1 MDESADEPRPTGRP
15 HAVPLRHI
23 LPGLLRDP
31 ARALIDVGNR
41 TGGALVRLNLGSFR
55 PYLVTHPRHVQHVLR
70 DRAENYE
77 RAGDGLFWR
86 PVKRLFGEGILGEG
100 QIWSASRRML
110 QPMFTAKRVE
120 ALIDGMADAI
130 RDAVDELDEP
140 CRAGRP
146 VDIGAEQ
153 ARIVSRAIMRVLFAD
168 KISVPDALRVI
179 DAQDVIATAVIP
191 RIVVP
196 FAPLSLPMPGD
207 RPFRRAVRIVDD
219 VLVPIVRET
228 RAVADQGDDII
239 STLWRARTDDGRQ
252 LDERQVRNDTVAM
265 FAATTETTINVLTW
279 AWPHLE
285 QRPDVADR
293 LYAEI
298 DRVVGDEPVRR
309 EHLADLT
316 YTRMVLDEL
325 LRLYPIGWIIPRRAV
340 AADVIDGVPIEAGA
354 TMVASPLITQRMR
367 QFWDRPD
374 EFDPERFR
382 PERVRAR
389 HRYAHF
395 PFGGGPHQCLGMY
408 LFYLEAQLILA
419 TMLSRYR
426 FRLRRP
432 GVPGL
437 RLAAALRP
445 RERVELTLLAASRR
459 AEPA

>member
-1 MDESADEPRPTGRP
+1 MHSPHIGQSATRRARTIPL
-15 HAVPLRHI
+15 HQVVPS
-23 LPGLLRDP
+23 LLRDP
-31 ARALIDVGNR
+31 ARALIALGNR
-41 TGGALVRLNLGSFR
+41 TGGELVRINVGSFR

-70 DRAENYE
+70 ERADNYE

-100 QIWSASRRML
+100 QIWSASRRTL
-110 QPMFTAKRVE
+110 QPMFTAKRIE
-120 ALIDGMADAI
+120 ALVDGMAEAI
-130 RDAVDELDEP
+130 REAVDELDAP
-140 CRAGRP
+140 SRDGRM
-146 VDIGAEQ
+146 VDIGVEQ
-153 ARIVSRAIMRVLFAD
+153 SRIVCRAIMKVLFGD
-168 KISVPDALRVI
+168 KISVPDAMRVV

-207 RPFRRAVRIVDD
+207 RPFRRAKQIVDD
-219 VLVPIVRET
+219 VLLPIVRASKAT
-228 RAVADQGDDII
+228 ADEGDDVI
-239 STLWRARTDDGRQ
+239 STLWRARTEDGRQ
-252 LDERQVRNDTVAM
+252 LSEQQVRNDTVAM

-279 AWPHLE
+279 LWPHLDE
-285 QRPDVADR
+285 RPDVAER
-293 LYAEI
+293 LYEEI
-298 DRVVGDEPVRR
+298 ARVVGDGPVRR
-309 EHLADLT
+309 EHLTQLP

-340 AADVIDGVPIEAGA
+340 ADDVIDGVEVEAGA
-354 TMVASPLITQRMR
+354 TMVASPLITQRMAA
-367 QFWDRPD
+367 FWDRPD
-374 EFDPERFR
+374 EFDPDRFV

-426 FRLRRP
+426 FRLRRS

-445 RERVELTLLAASRR
+445 RTRVELTLVHTADAA
-459 AEPA
+459 

>member
-1 MDESADEPRPTGRP
+1 M
-15 HAVPLRHI
+15 VPLRRI
-23 LPGLLRDP
+23 LPGMLRDP

-41 TGGALVRLNLGSFR
+41 TGGAVVRLNLGSFR
-55 PYLVTHPRHVQHVLR
+55 PYLVTHPKHVQHVLR

-86 PVKRLFGEGILGEG
+86 PIKRLFGEGILGEG
-100 QIWSASRRML
+100 QIWSASRKML
-110 QPMFTAKRVE
+110 QPMFTAKRIE
-120 ALIDGMADAI
+120 ALIDGMAEAI
-130 RDAVDELDEP
+130 TDAVDELGEP
-140 CRAGRP
+140 SRAGRT
-146 VDIGAEQ
+146 VDIGVEQ
-153 ARIVSRAIMRVLFAD
+153 ARIVSRAIMRVLFGD
-168 KISVPDALRVI
+168 KISVPDAMRVI
-179 DAQDVIATAVIP
+179 KAQDVIARAVIP

-196 FAPLSLPMPGD
+196 FAPLSMPMPGD

-228 RAVADQGDDII
+228 RAVAEDGDDII

-279 AWPHLE
+279 LWPHLDE
-285 QRPDVADR
+285 HPDVAER

-298 DRVVGDEPVRR
+298 DRVVGGEPVRR
-309 EHLADLT
+309 EHLGQLT

-340 AADVIDGVPIEAGA
+340 AADVIDGVPVEAGA
-354 TMVASPLITQRMR
+354 TVVASPLITQRMA

-374 EFDPERFR
+374 EFDPDRFT
-382 PERVRAR
+382 PEQIRTR
-389 HRYAHF
+389 HRYAHY

-426 FRLRRP
+426 FRLRRS

-445 RERVELTLLAASRR
+445 RERVELTLLSSPSTAG
-459 AEPA
+459 

>member
-1 MDESADEPRPTGRP
+1 MDQSHPAPEPTGQLRT
-15 HAVPLRHI
+15 VPLHRI

-41 TGGALVRLNLGSFR
+41 TGGGVVRLNLGSFR

-70 DRAENYE
+70 DRADNYE

-86 PVKRLFGEGILGEG
+86 PIKRLFGEGILGEG

-120 ALIDGMADAI
+120 ALIDGMAEAI
-130 RDAVDELDEP
+130 GDAVDELGEP
-140 CRAGRP
+140 SPAGRT
-146 VDIGAEQ
+146 VDIGVEQ
-153 ARIVSRAIMRVLFAD
+153 SRIVSCAIMRVLFAD
-168 KISVPDALRVI
+168 KISVPDAMRVI

-191 RIVVP
+191 RIIVP

-219 VLVPIVRET
+219 VLLPVVR
-228 RAVADQGDDII
+228 AAKAAADDGDDII
-239 STLWRARTDDGRQ
+239 STLWRARTEDGRP

-279 AWPHLE
+279 LWPHLE
-285 QRPDVADR
+285 QHPDVADQ

-298 DRVVGDEPVRR
+298 DQVLGGGPVRR
-309 EHLADLT
+309 EHLRELT

-354 TMVASPLITQRMR
+354 TMVASPLITQRMA
-367 QFWDRPD
+367 QFWERPD

-395 PFGGGPHQCLGMY
+395 PFGGGPHQCLGMN

-419 TMLSRYR
+419 TMLSRYQ

-445 RERVELTLLAASRR
+445 RERVELTLLATRTATER
-459 AEPA
+459 A

>member
-1 MDESADEPRPTGRP
+1 M
-15 HAVPLRHI
+15 
-23 LPGLLRDP
+23 LPALVRDP
-31 ARALIDVGNR
+31 ARALIEAGNR
-41 TGGALVRLNLGSFR
+41 TGGRLARINLGSFR
-55 PYLVTHPRHVQHVLR
+55 PYLVTHPDHVQHVLR
-70 DRAENYE
+70 ERAENYE

-120 ALIDGMADAI
+120 SMIDGMAEAI
-130 RDAVDELDEP
+130 SAAVDELDSP
-140 CRAGRP
+140 SRAGRP
-146 VDIGAEQ
+146 VDIGEEQ
-153 ARIVSRAIMRVLFAD
+153 ARIVCRAIMKVLFAD
-168 KISVPDALRVI
+168 KISVPDAMRVV
-179 DAQDVIATAVIP
+179 DAQDAIASAVIP

-207 RPFRRAVRIVDD
+207 RTFRRAVRVVDE
-219 VLVPIVRET
+219 VLVPIVRES
-228 RAVADQGDDII
+228 RATAEEGDDVI

-279 AWPHLE
+279 LWPHLDE
-285 QRPDVADR
+285 HPEVADR
-293 LYAEI
+293 LYEEI
-298 DRVVGDEPVRR
+298 NRVVGDEPVRR
-309 EHLADLT
+309 EHLGELR

-325 LRLYPIGWIIPRRAV
+325 LRLYPIGWLIPRRAV
-340 AADVIDGVPIEAGA
+340 AADVIGGVEIEAGA
-354 TMVASPLITQRMR
+354 TVVASPLITQRMAA
-367 QFWDRPD
+367 FWDRPD

-382 PERVRAR
+382 PEPVRAR

-408 LFYLEAQLILA
+408 LFYLEAQLIVA

-426 FRLRRP
+426 FQLRQP

-445 RERVELTLLAASRR
+445 RRRVELTLTGAAPS
-459 AEPA
+459 AVA

>member
-1 MDESADEPRPTGRP
+1 M
-15 HAVPLRHI
+15 
-23 LPGLLRDP
+23 LPALVRDP
-31 ARALIDVGNR
+31 ARALIDAGNR
-41 TGGALVRLNLGSFR
+41 TGGNLARINLGSFR
-55 PYLVTHPRHVQHVLR
+55 PYLVTHPEHVQHVLR
-70 DRAENYE
+70 ERAENYE

-120 ALIDGMADAI
+120 SMIDGMAEAI
-130 RDAVDELDEP
+130 SDAVDELGTP
-140 CRAGRP
+140 SRVGRP

-153 ARIVSRAIMRVLFAD
+153 ARIVCRAIMKVLFAD
-168 KISVPDALRVI
+168 KISVADAMRVV
-179 DAQDVIATAVIP
+179 DAQDAIASAVIP

-207 RPFRRAVRIVDD
+207 RTFRRAVRVVDD
-219 VLVPIVRET
+219 VLVPIVRES
-228 RAVADQGDDII
+228 RATAGEGDDVI

-279 AWPHLE
+279 LWPHLDE
-285 QRPDVADR
+285 HPEVADQ
-293 LYAEI
+293 LYEEI
-298 DRVVGDEPVRR
+298 NRVVGDEPVRR
-309 EHLADLT
+309 EHLGELR

-325 LRLYPIGWIIPRRAV
+325 LRLYPIGWLIPRRAV
-340 AADVIDGVPIEAGA
+340 AADVVGGVRIEAGA
-354 TMVASPLITQRMR
+354 TVVASPLITQRMSA
-367 QFWDRPD
+367 FWDRPD

-408 LFYLEAQLILA
+408 LFYLEAQLIVA

-426 FRLRRP
+426 FRLAQP

-445 RERVELTLLAASRR
+445 RRRVELTLTGAAPS
-459 AEPA
+459 AAA

>member
-1 MDESADEPRPTGRP
+1 MDQPDRVPGSPGQLRTI
-15 HAVPLRHI
+15 PLREL
-23 LPGLLRDP
+23 LPDMLRDP
-31 ARALIDVGNR
+31 ARALVDVGNR
-41 TGGALVRLNLGSFR
+41 TGGAVVRLNLGSFR

-86 PVKRLFGEGILGEG
+86 PIKRLFGEGILGEG
-100 QIWSASRRML
+100 QIWSASRKML

-120 ALIDGMADAI
+120 ALVDGMATTI
-130 RDAVDELDEP
+130 RDAVAELDEP
-140 CRAGRP
+140 SRVGRVVDISVEQSRIVCRA
-146 VDIGAEQ
+146 V
-153 ARIVSRAIMRVLFAD
+153 MRVFFAD
-168 KISVPDALRVI
+168 KISVPDAMRVV
-179 DAQDVIATAVIP
+179 DAQDVIASAVIP

-207 RPFRRAVRIVDD
+207 RTFHRAKRVVDE
-219 VLVPIVRET
+219 VLVPVVRRT
-228 RAVADQGDDII
+228 REVAEEDDDVI
-239 STLWRARTDDGRQ
+239 STLWRARTEDGRQ

-279 AWPHLE
+279 LWPHLD

-309 EHLADLT
+309 EHLRDLT

-325 LRLYPIGWIIPRRAV
+325 LRMYPIGWIIPRRAV
-340 AADVIDGVPIEAGA
+340 AADVIDGVRIEAGA
-354 TMVASPLITQRMR
+354 TMVTSPLITQRMA
-367 QFWDRPD
+367 QFWERPD

-382 PERVRAR
+382 PERVRGR

-395 PFGGGPHQCLGMY
+395 PFGGGPHQCLGNH
-408 LFYLEAQLILA
+408 LFYLEAQLIVA

-426 FRLRRP
+426 FRLARP

-445 RERVELTLLAASRR
+445 RERVELTLSASRPL

>member
-1 MDESADEPRPTGRP
+1 VEMPHNASASSGNLSM
-15 HAVPLRHI
+15 VPLRRI
-23 LPGLLRDP
+23 LPGMLRDP

-41 TGGALVRLNLGSFR
+41 TGGAVVRLNLGSFR
-55 PYLVTHPRHVQHVLR
+55 PYLVTHPKHVQHVLR

-86 PVKRLFGEGILGEG
+86 PIKRLFGEGILGEG
-100 QIWSASRRML
+100 QIWSASRKML
-110 QPMFTAKRVE
+110 QPMFTAKRTE
-120 ALIDGMADAI
+120 ALIDGMAEAI
-130 RDAVDELDEP
+130 TDAVDELGEP
-140 CRAGRP
+140 SRAGRT
-146 VDIGAEQ
+146 VDIGVEQ
-153 ARIVSRAIMRVLFAD
+153 ARIVSRAIMRVLFGD
-168 KISVPDALRVI
+168 KISVPDAMRVI
-179 DAQDVIATAVIP
+179 KAQDVIARAVIP

-196 FAPLSLPMPGD
+196 FAPLSMPMPGD

-228 RAVADQGDDII
+228 RAVAEDGDDII

-279 AWPHLE
+279 LWPHLDE
-285 QRPDVADR
+285 HPDVAER

-298 DRVVGDEPVRR
+298 DRVVGGEPVRR
-309 EHLADLT
+309 EHLGQLT

-340 AADVIDGVPIEAGA
+340 AADVIDGVPVEAGA
-354 TMVASPLITQRMR
+354 TVVASPLITQRMA

-374 EFDPERFR
+374 EFDPDRFT
-382 PERVRAR
+382 PERIRTR
-389 HRYAHF
+389 HRYAHY

-426 FRLRRP
+426 FRLRRS

-445 RERVELTLLAASRR
+445 RERVELTLLSSPSTAG
-459 AEPA
+459 

>member
-1 MDESADEPRPTGRP
+1 MPL
-15 HAVPLRHI
+15 HQMVPS
-23 LPGLLRDP
+23 LLRDP
-31 ARALIDVGNR
+31 ARALITVGNR
-41 TGGALVRLNLGSFR
+41 TGGELIRLNLGSFR

-70 DRAENYE
+70 DRSENYE

-120 ALIDGMADAI
+120 ALVDGMAEAI
-130 RDAVDELDEP
+130 GQAVDELDEP
-140 CRAGRP
+140 SRDGRT
-146 VDIGAEQ
+146 VDIGVEQ
-153 ARIVSRAIMRVLFAD
+153 TRIVCRAIMKVLFGE
-168 KISVPDALRVI
+168 KISVPDAMRVV

-207 RPFRRAVRIVDD
+207 RPFRRAKKVVDD
-219 VLVPIVRET
+219 VLLPIVRASKEK
-228 RAVADQGDDII
+228 ADEGDDVI
-239 STLWRARTDDGRQ
+239 STLWQARTEDGRQ
-252 LDERQVRNDTVAM
+252 LSEQQVRNDTVAM

-279 AWPHLE
+279 LWPHLDD
-285 QRPDVADR
+285 RPDVAER
-293 LYAEI
+293 LYDEI
-298 DRVVGDEPVRR
+298 ARVVGDGPVER
-309 EHLADLT
+309 EHLTQLP

-340 AADVIDGVPIEAGA
+340 ADDVIDGVQVEAGA
-354 TMVASPLITQRMR
+354 TMVASPLITQRMTA
-367 QFWDRPD
+367 FWDRPD
-374 EFDPERFR
+374 EFDPDRFT
-382 PERVRAR
+382 PERIRAR

-426 FRLRRP
+426 FRLRRS

-445 RERVELTLLAASRR
+445 RRRVELTLTSTADAA
-459 AEPA
+459 

>member
-1 MDESADEPRPTGRP
+1 M
-15 HAVPLRHI
+15 
-23 LPGLLRDP
+23 LPALVRDP
-31 ARALIDVGNR
+31 ARALIDAGNR
-41 TGGALVRLNLGSFR
+41 TGGRLARINLGSFR
-55 PYLVTHPRHVQHVLR
+55 PYLVTHPEHVQYVLR
-70 DRAENYE
+70 ERSENYE

-120 ALIDGMADAI
+120 SMIDGMAEAI
-130 RDAVDELDEP
+130 SAAVDELDSP
-140 CRAGRP
+140 SRAGRP
-146 VDIGAEQ
+146 VDIGNEQ
-153 ARIVSRAIMRVLFAD
+153 ARIVCRAIMKVLFAD
-168 KISVPDALRVI
+168 KISVADAMRVV
-179 DAQDVIATAVIP
+179 DAQDAIASAVIP

-207 RPFRRAVRIVDD
+207 RTFRRAVRVVDE
-219 VLVPIVRET
+219 VLVPIVRQS
-228 RAVADQGDDII
+228 RATAEEGDDII

-252 LDERQVRNDTVAM
+252 LDEQQVRNDTVAM

-279 AWPHLE
+279 LWPHLDE
-285 QRPDVADR
+285 HPEVADR
-293 LYAEI
+293 LYEEI
-298 DRVVGDEPVRR
+298 NRVVGDEPVRR
-309 EHLADLT
+309 EHLDELR

-325 LRLYPIGWIIPRRAV
+325 LRLYPIGWLIPRRAV
-340 AADVIDGVPIEAGA
+340 AADVIGGVEIEAGA
-354 TMVASPLITQRMR
+354 TVVASPLITQRMTA
-367 QFWDRPD
+367 FWDRPD

-382 PERVRAR
+382 PERIRAR

-408 LFYLEAQLILA
+408 LFYLEAQLIVA

-426 FRLRRP
+426 FRLRQP

-445 RERVELTLLAASRR
+445 RRRVELTLTGAASS
-459 AEPA
+459 AVA

>member
-1 MDESADEPRPTGRP
+1 M
-15 HAVPLRHI
+15 
-23 LPGLLRDP
+23 LRDP

-41 TGGALVRLNLGSFR
+41 TGGAVVRLNLGSFR

-70 DRAENYE
+70 DRADNYE

-110 QPMFTAKRVE
+110 QPMFTARRVE
-120 ALIDGMADAI
+120 ALVDGMADAV

-140 CRAGRP
+140 SRAGRA
-146 VDIGAEQ
+146 VDIGVEQ
-153 ARIVSRAIMRVLFAD
+153 ARIVCRAIMRVLFAD
-168 KISVPDALRVI
+168 KISVPDAMRVI

-207 RPFRRAVRIVDD
+207 RPFRRAKRIVDD
-219 VLVPIVRET
+219 VLVPIVRQT
-228 RAVADQGDDII
+228 RAVADEGDDVI
-239 STLWRARTDDGRQ
+239 STLWRARTEDGRQ
-252 LDERQVRNDTVAM
+252 LDEGQVRNDTVAM

-279 AWPHLE
+279 LWPHLAE
-285 QRPDVADR
+285 RPDVADR

-298 DRVVGDEPVRR
+298 DEVVGGEPVRR
-309 EHLADLT
+309 EHLRDLT

-354 TMVASPLITQRMR
+354 TMVASPLITQRMA
-367 QFWDRPD
+367 QFWERPD

-382 PERVRAR
+382 PERVRGR

-426 FRLRRP
+426 FRLRRA

-445 RERVELTLLAASRR
+445 RERVELTLSASRSL
-459 AEPA
+459 AGPA

>member
-1 MDESADEPRPTGRP
+1 M
-15 HAVPLRHI
+15 
-23 LPGLLRDP
+23 LPALVRDP
-31 ARALIDVGNR
+31 ARALIDAGNR
-41 TGGALVRLNLGSFR
+41 TGGNLARINLGSFR
-55 PYLVTHPRHVQHVLR
+55 PYLVTHPEHVQHVLR

-120 ALIDGMADAI
+120 SMIDGMAAAI
-130 RDAVDELDEP
+130 SDAVDELDVP
-140 CRAGRP
+140 SRAGRL

-153 ARIVSRAIMRVLFAD
+153 ARIVCRAIMKVLFAD
-168 KISVPDALRVI
+168 KISVADAMRVV
-179 DAQDVIATAVIP
+179 DAQDAIASAVIP

-207 RPFRRAVRIVDD
+207 RTFRRAVRVVDE
-219 VLVPIVRET
+219 VLVPIVRAS
-228 RAVADQGDDII
+228 RATAEEGDDII

-279 AWPHLE
+279 LWPHLDE
-285 QRPDVADR
+285 NPEVADR

-298 DRVVGDEPVRR
+298 SQVVGDEPVRR
-309 EHLADLT
+309 EHLGELR

-325 LRLYPIGWIIPRRAV
+325 LRLYPIGWLIPRRAV
-340 AADVIDGVPIEAGA
+340 AADVVGGVRIEAGA
-354 TMVASPLITQRMR
+354 TVVASPLITQRMSA
-367 QFWDRPD
+367 FWERPD

-408 LFYLEAQLILA
+408 LFYLEAQLIIA

-426 FRLRRP
+426 FRLRQP

-445 RERVELTLLAASRR
+445 RHRVELTLTGASPS
-459 AEPA
+459 AVA

>member
-1 MDESADEPRPTGRP
+1 VKMPHNASASSGNLSM
-15 HAVPLRHI
+15 VPLRRI
-23 LPGLLRDP
+23 LPGMLRDP

-41 TGGALVRLNLGSFR
+41 TGGAVVRLNLGSFR
-55 PYLVTHPRHVQHVLR
+55 PYLVTHPKHVQHVLR

-86 PVKRLFGEGILGEG
+86 PIKRLFGEGILGEG
-100 QIWSASRRML
+100 QIWSASRKML
-110 QPMFTAKRVE
+110 QPMFTAKRTE
-120 ALIDGMADAI
+120 ALIDGMAEAI
-130 RDAVDELDEP
+130 TDAVDELGEP
-140 CRAGRP
+140 SRAGRT
-146 VDIGAEQ
+146 VDIGVEQ
-153 ARIVSRAIMRVLFAD
+153 ARIVSRAIMRVLFGD
-168 KISVPDALRVI
+168 KISVPDAMRVI
-179 DAQDVIATAVIP
+179 KAQDVIARAVIP

-196 FAPLSLPMPGD
+196 FAPLSMPMPGD

-228 RAVADQGDDII
+228 RAVAEDGDDII

-279 AWPHLE
+279 LWPHLDE
-285 QRPDVADR
+285 HPDVAER

-298 DRVVGDEPVRR
+298 DRVVGGEPVRR
-309 EHLADLT
+309 EHLGQLT

-340 AADVIDGVPIEAGA
+340 AADVIDGVPVEAGA
-354 TMVASPLITQRMR
+354 TVVASPLITQRMA

-374 EFDPERFR
+374 EFDPDRFT
-382 PERVRAR
+382 PEQIRTR
-389 HRYAHF
+389 HRYAHY

-426 FRLRRP
+426 FRLRRS

-445 RERVELTLLAASRR
+445 RERVELTLLSSPSTAG
-459 AEPA
+459 

>member
-1 MDESADEPRPTGRP
+1 M
-15 HAVPLRHI
+15 
-23 LPGLLRDP
+23 LPALVRDP
-31 ARALIDVGNR
+31 ARALIDAGNR
-41 TGGALVRLNLGSFR
+41 TGGRLARINLGSFR
-55 PYLVTHPRHVQHVLR
+55 PYLVTHPDHVQHVLR
-70 DRAENYE
+70 ERAENYE

-120 ALIDGMADAI
+120 SMIDGMAEAI
-130 RDAVDELDEP
+130 SDAVDELDVP
-140 CRAGRP
+140 SRVGRP
-146 VDIGAEQ
+146 VDIGDEQ
-153 ARIVSRAIMRVLFAD
+153 ARIVCRAIMKVLFAD
-168 KISVPDALRVI
+168 KISVPDAMRVVE
-179 DAQDVIATAVIP
+179 AQDAIASAVIP

-207 RPFRRAVRIVDD
+207 RTFRRAVRIVDE
-219 VLVPIVRET
+219 VLVPVVRES
-228 RAVADQGDDII
+228 RATAEQGDDVI

-252 LDERQVRNDTVAM
+252 LDEQQVRNDTVAM

-279 AWPHLE
+279 LWPHLDE
-285 QRPDVADR
+285 HPEVADR
-293 LYAEI
+293 LYEEI
-298 DRVVGDEPVRR
+298 NRVVGDEPVRR
-309 EHLADLT
+309 EHLGELR

-325 LRLYPIGWIIPRRAV
+325 LRLYPIGWLIPRRAV
-340 AADVIDGVPIEAGA
+340 AADVVGGVEIEAGA
-354 TMVASPLITQRMR
+354 TVVASPLITQRMSA
-367 QFWDRPD
+367 FWERPD

-382 PERVRAR
+382 PEQVRAR

-408 LFYLEAQLILA
+408 LFYLEAQLIVA

-426 FRLRRP
+426 FRLRQP

-445 RERVELTLLAASRR
+445 RRRVELTLTGAATS
-459 AEPA
+459 AAA

>member
-1 MDESADEPRPTGRP
+1 M
-15 HAVPLRHI
+15 PLRQI
-23 LPGLLRDP
+23 LPGMLRDP
-31 ARALIDVGNR
+31 ARALINVGNR
-41 TGGALVRLNLGSFR
+41 TEGSLVRLNLGSFR

-70 DRAENYE
+70 DRADNYE

-120 ALIDGMADAI
+120 AMIDGMAEAI
-130 RDAVDELDEP
+130 RDAVDELDQP
-140 CRAGRP
+140 SRAGRT

-153 ARIVSRAIMRVLFAD
+153 TRIVCRAIMRVLFAD
-168 KISVPDALRVI
+168 KISVPDAMRVV

-191 RIVVP
+191 RIIVP

-207 RPFRRAVRIVDD
+207 RPFRRAKRIVDD
-219 VLVPIVRET
+219 VLVPVVRAT
-228 RAVADQGDDII
+228 REVADEGDDVI
-239 STLWRARTDDGRQ
+239 STLWQARTEDGRQ
-252 LDERQVRNDTVAM
+252 LDEQQVRNDTVAM

-279 AWPHLE
+279 FWPHLE
-285 QRPDVADR
+285 QQPDVADR

-309 EHLADLT
+309 EHLSELT

-340 AADVIDGVPIEAGA
+340 AADVIDGIPIEAGA
-354 TMVASPLITQRMR
+354 TMAVSPLITQRMS
-367 QFWDRPD
+367 QFWERPD

-382 PERVRAR
+382 PERVRTR

-432 GVPGL
+432 DVPGL

-445 RERVELTLLAASRR
+445 RHRVELTLLASSDRTAR
-459 AEPA
+459 A

>member
-1 MDESADEPRPTGRP
+1 VHSPHIGQSATRRARTIPL
-15 HAVPLRHI
+15 HQVVPS
-23 LPGLLRDP
+23 LLRDP
-31 ARALIDVGNR
+31 ARALIALGNR
-41 TGGALVRLNLGSFR
+41 TGGELVRINVGSFR

-70 DRAENYE
+70 ERADNYE

-100 QIWSASRRML
+100 QIWSASRRTL
-110 QPMFTAKRVE
+110 QPMFTAKRIE
-120 ALIDGMADAI
+120 ALVDGMAEAI
-130 RDAVDELDEP
+130 REAVDELDAP
-140 CRAGRP
+140 SRDGRM
-146 VDIGAEQ
+146 VDIGVEQ
-153 ARIVSRAIMRVLFAD
+153 SRIVCRAIMKVLFGD
-168 KISVPDALRVI
+168 KISVPDAMRVV

-207 RPFRRAVRIVDD
+207 RPFRRAKQIVDD
-219 VLVPIVRET
+219 VLLPIVRASKAT
-228 RAVADQGDDII
+228 ADEGDDVI
-239 STLWRARTDDGRQ
+239 STLWRARTEDGRQ
-252 LDERQVRNDTVAM
+252 LSEQQVRNDTVAM

-279 AWPHLE
+279 LWPHLDE
-285 QRPDVADR
+285 RPDVAER
-293 LYAEI
+293 LYEEI
-298 DRVVGDEPVRR
+298 ARVVGDGPVRR
-309 EHLADLT
+309 EHLTQLP

-340 AADVIDGVPIEAGA
+340 ADDVIDGVEVEAGA
-354 TMVASPLITQRMR
+354 TMVASPLITQRMAA
-367 QFWDRPD
+367 FWDRPD
-374 EFDPERFR
+374 EFDPDRFV

-426 FRLRRP
+426 FRLRRS

-445 RERVELTLLAASRR
+445 RTRVELTLVHTADAA
-459 AEPA
+459 

>member
-1 MDESADEPRPTGRP
+1 MPL
-15 HAVPLRHI
+15 HQVVPS
-23 LPGLLRDP
+23 LLRDP
-31 ARALIDVGNR
+31 ARALIALGNR
-41 TGGALVRLNLGSFR
+41 TGGELVRINVGSFR

-70 DRAENYE
+70 ERADNYE

-100 QIWSASRRML
+100 QIWSASRRTL
-110 QPMFTAKRVE
+110 QPMFTAKRIE
-120 ALIDGMADAI
+120 ALVDGMAEAI
-130 RDAVDELDEP
+130 REAVDELDAP
-140 CRAGRP
+140 SRDGRM
-146 VDIGAEQ
+146 VDIGVEQ
-153 ARIVSRAIMRVLFAD
+153 SRIVCRAIMKVLFGD
-168 KISVPDALRVI
+168 KISVPDAMRVV

-207 RPFRRAVRIVDD
+207 RPFRRAKQIVDD
-219 VLVPIVRET
+219 VLLPIVRASKAT
-228 RAVADQGDDII
+228 ADEGDDVI
-239 STLWRARTDDGRQ
+239 STLWRARTEDGRQ
-252 LDERQVRNDTVAM
+252 LSEQQVRNDTVAM

-279 AWPHLE
+279 LWPHLDE
-285 QRPDVADR
+285 RPDVAER
-293 LYAEI
+293 LYEEI
-298 DRVVGDEPVRR
+298 ARVVGDGPVRR
-309 EHLADLT
+309 EHLTQLP

-340 AADVIDGVPIEAGA
+340 ADDVIDGVEVEAGA
-354 TMVASPLITQRMR
+354 TMVASPLITQRMAA
-367 QFWDRPD
+367 FWDRPD
-374 EFDPERFR
+374 EFDPDRFV

-426 FRLRRP
+426 FRLRRS

-445 RERVELTLLAASRR
+445 RTRVELTLVHTADAA
-459 AEPA
+459 

>member
-1 MDESADEPRPTGRP
+1 MGTSHPFPAQASRPAR
-15 HAVPLRHI
+15 VPLRRM
-23 LPGLLRDP
+23 LPALVRDP
-31 ARALIDVGNR
+31 ARALIDAGNR
-41 TGGALVRLNLGSFR
+41 TGGRLARINLGSFR
-55 PYLVTHPRHVQHVLR
+55 PYLVTHPDHVQHVLR
-70 DRAENYE
+70 ERAENYE

-120 ALIDGMADAI
+120 SMIDGMAEAI
-130 RDAVDELDEP
+130 SDAVDELDAP
-140 CRAGRP
+140 SRVGRP
-146 VDIGAEQ
+146 VDIGSEQ
-153 ARIVSRAIMRVLFAD
+153 ARIVCRAIMKVLFAD
-168 KISVPDALRVI
+168 KISVPDAMRVV
-179 DAQDVIATAVIP
+179 DAQDAIASAVIP

-207 RPFRRAVRIVDD
+207 RTFRRAVRIVDE
-219 VLVPIVRET
+219 VLVPIVRES
-228 RAVADQGDDII
+228 RATAEEGDDVI

-252 LDERQVRNDTVAM
+252 LDEQQVRNDTVAM

-279 AWPHLE
+279 LWPHLDE
-285 QRPDVADR
+285 HPEVADR
-293 LYAEI
+293 LYEEI
-298 DRVVGDEPVRR
+298 NRVVGDEPVRR
-309 EHLADLT
+309 EHLGELR

-325 LRLYPIGWIIPRRAV
+325 LRLYPIGWLIPRRAV
-340 AADVIDGVPIEAGA
+340 AADVVGGVEIEAGA
-354 TMVASPLITQRMR
+354 TVVASPLITQRMSA
-367 QFWDRPD
+367 FWDRPD

-382 PERVRAR
+382 PEQVRAR

-408 LFYLEAQLILA
+408 LFYLEAQLIVA

-426 FRLRRP
+426 FRLRQP

-445 RERVELTLLAASRR
+445 RRRVELTLTGTAAS
-459 AEPA
+459 AAA

>member
-1 MDESADEPRPTGRP
+1 MGTPHPSPAHVGRPTK
-15 HAVPLRHI
+15 VPLRRM
-23 LPGLLRDP
+23 LPALVRDP
-31 ARALIDVGNR
+31 AQALIAAGER
-41 TGGALVRLNLGSFR
+41 TGGAVARLNLGSFR
-55 PYLVTHPRHVQHVLR
+55 PYLVTHPEHVQHVLR
-70 DRAENYE
+70 ERPENYE

-120 ALIDGMADAI
+120 SMIDGMAGAI
-130 RDAVDELDEP
+130 SDAVDEIGTP
-140 CRAGRP
+140 SPTGHA
-146 VDIGAEQ
+146 VDIGVEQ
-153 ARIVSRAIMRVLFAD
+153 SRIVCRAIMKVLFAD
-168 KISVPDALRVI
+168 KISVPDAMRVVN
-179 DAQDVIATAVIP
+179 AQDRIASAVIP

-207 RPFRRAVRIVDD
+207 RTFRRAVQVVDD
-219 VLVPIVRET
+219 VLVPIVRES
-228 RAVADQGDDII
+228 RATAEHGDDII

-252 LDERQVRNDTVAM
+252 LDEQQVRNDTVAM

-279 AWPHLE
+279 LWPHLDE
-285 QRPDVADR
+285 HPEVAER
-293 LYAEI
+293 LYEEI
-298 DRVVGDEPVRR
+298 GRVVGNEPVRR
-309 EHLADLT
+309 EHLGELR

-325 LRLYPIGWIIPRRAV
+325 LRLYPIGWLIPRRAV
-340 AADVIDGVPIEAGA
+340 AADVVGGVRIEAGA
-354 TMVASPLITQRMR
+354 TVVASPLITQRMSA
-367 QFWDRPD
+367 FWDRPD

-382 PERVRAR
+382 PEQVRTR

-408 LFYLEAQLILA
+408 LFYLEAQLIVA

-426 FRLRRP
+426 FQLHQP

-445 RERVELTLLAASRR
+445 RRRVELTLTGVPPIAA
-459 AEPA
+459 A

>member
-1 MDESADEPRPTGRP
+1 M
-15 HAVPLRHI
+15 
-23 LPGLLRDP
+23 LPALVRDP
-31 ARALIDVGNR
+31 ARALIDAGNR
-41 TGGALVRLNLGSFR
+41 TGGNLARINLGSFR
-55 PYLVTHPRHVQHVLR
+55 PYLVTHPEHVQHVLR
-70 DRAENYE
+70 ERAENYE

-120 ALIDGMADAI
+120 SMIDGMAEAI
-130 RDAVDELDEP
+130 SDAVDELGTP
-140 CRAGRP
+140 SRVGRP

-153 ARIVSRAIMRVLFAD
+153 ARIVCRAIMKVLFAD
-168 KISVPDALRVI
+168 KISVADAMRVV
-179 DAQDVIATAVIP
+179 DAQDAIASAVIP

-207 RPFRRAVRIVDD
+207 RTFRRAVRVVDD
-219 VLVPIVRET
+219 VLVPIVRES
-228 RAVADQGDDII
+228 RATAEEGDDII

-279 AWPHLE
+279 LWPHLDE
-285 QRPDVADR
+285 HPEVADQ
-293 LYAEI
+293 LYEEI
-298 DRVVGDEPVRR
+298 NRVVGDEPVRR
-309 EHLADLT
+309 EHLGELR

-325 LRLYPIGWIIPRRAV
+325 LRLYPIGWLIPRRAV
-340 AADVIDGVPIEAGA
+340 AADVVGGVRIEAGA
-354 TMVASPLITQRMR
+354 TVVASPLITQRMSA
-367 QFWDRPD
+367 FWDRPD

-408 LFYLEAQLILA
+408 LFYLEAQLIVA

-426 FRLRRP
+426 FRLAQP

-445 RERVELTLLAASRR
+445 RRRVELTLTGAAPS
-459 AEPA
+459 AAA

>member
-1 MDESADEPRPTGRP
+1 MPL
-15 HAVPLRHI
+15 HQMVPS
-23 LPGLLRDP
+23 LLRDP
-31 ARALIDVGNR
+31 ARALIAVGNR
-41 TGGALVRLNLGSFR
+41 TGGELIRLNLGSFR

-70 DRAENYE
+70 DRSENYE

-120 ALIDGMADAI
+120 ALVDGMAEAI
-130 RDAVDELDEP
+130 GQAVDELDEP
-140 CRAGRP
+140 SRDGRT
-146 VDIGAEQ
+146 VDIGVEQ
-153 ARIVSRAIMRVLFAD
+153 TRIVCRAIMKVLFGE
-168 KISVPDALRVI
+168 KISVPDAMRVV

-207 RPFRRAVRIVDD
+207 RPFRRAKKVVDD
-219 VLVPIVRET
+219 VLLPIVR
-228 RAVADQGDDII
+228 ASKAKADEGDDVI
-239 STLWRARTDDGRQ
+239 STLWQARTEDGRQ
-252 LDERQVRNDTVAM
+252 LSEQQVRNDTVAM

-279 AWPHLE
+279 LWPHLDD
-285 QRPDVADR
+285 RPDVAER
-293 LYAEI
+293 LYDEI
-298 DRVVGDEPVRR
+298 ARVVGDGPVKR
-309 EHLADLT
+309 EHLAQLP

-340 AADVIDGVPIEAGA
+340 ADDVIDGVHVEAGA
-354 TMVASPLITQRMR
+354 TMVASPLITQRMTA
-367 QFWDRPD
+367 FWDRPD
-374 EFDPERFR
+374 EFDPDRFT
-382 PERVRAR
+382 PERIRAR

-426 FRLRRP
+426 FRLRRS

-445 RERVELTLLAASRR
+445 RRRVELTLTSTADAA
-459 AEPA
+459 

>member
-1 MDESADEPRPTGRP
+1 MPL
-15 HAVPLRHI
+15 HQMVPS
-23 LPGLLRDP
+23 LLRDP
-31 ARALIDVGNR
+31 ARALITVGNR
-41 TGGALVRLNLGSFR
+41 TGGELIRLNLGSFR
-55 PYLVTHPRHVQHVLR
+55 PYLVTDPRHVQHVLR
-70 DRAENYE
+70 DRSENYE

-120 ALIDGMADAI
+120 ALVDGMAEAI
-130 RDAVDELDEP
+130 GQAVDELDEP
-140 CRAGRP
+140 SRDGRT
-146 VDIGAEQ
+146 VDIGVEQ
-153 ARIVSRAIMRVLFAD
+153 TRIVCRAIMKVLFGE
-168 KISVPDALRVI
+168 KISVPDAMRVV

-207 RPFRRAVRIVDD
+207 RPFRRAKKVVDD
-219 VLVPIVRET
+219 VLLPIVRAS
-228 RAVADQGDDII
+228 RATADEGDDVI
-239 STLWRARTDDGRQ
+239 STLWQARTEDGRQ
-252 LDERQVRNDTVAM
+252 LSEQQVRNDTVAM

-279 AWPHLE
+279 LWPHLDD
-285 QRPDVADR
+285 RPDVAER
-293 LYAEI
+293 LYDEI
-298 DRVVGDEPVRR
+298 ARVVGDGPVKR
-309 EHLADLT
+309 EHLNQLP

-340 AADVIDGVPIEAGA
+340 ADDVIDGVQVEAGA
-354 TMVASPLITQRMR
+354 TMVASPLITQRMTA
-367 QFWDRPD
+367 FWDRPD
-374 EFDPERFR
+374 EFDPDRFT
-382 PERVRAR
+382 PERIRAR

-426 FRLRRP
+426 FRLRRS

-445 RERVELTLLAASRR
+445 RRRVELTLTSTADAA
-459 AEPA
+459 

>member
-1 MDESADEPRPTGRP
+1 MQSLDSGQSRARRART
-15 HAVPLRHI
+15 VPLHQMV
-23 LPGLLRDP
+23 PSLLRDP
-31 ARALIDVGNR
+31 ARALIAVGDR
-41 TGGALVRLNLGSFR
+41 TGGELVRLNLGSFR

-70 DRAENYE
+70 ERSENYE

-100 QIWSASRRML
+100 QIWSASRKML
-110 QPMFTAKRVE
+110 QPMFTAKRIE
-120 ALIDGMADAI
+120 ALVDGMAEAI

-140 CRAGRP
+140 SRDGRT
-146 VDIGAEQ
+146 VDIGVEQ
-153 ARIVSRAIMRVLFAD
+153 TRIVCRAIMKVLFGD
-168 KISVPDALRVI
+168 KISVPDAMRVV

-207 RPFRRAVRIVDD
+207 RPFRRAKQIVDD
-219 VLVPIVRET
+219 VLLPIVRASKAT
-228 RAVADQGDDII
+228 ADQGDDVI
-239 STLWRARTDDGRQ
+239 STLWQARTEDGRQ
-252 LDERQVRNDTVAM
+252 LSEQQVRNDTVAM

-279 AWPHLE
+279 LWPHLDE
-285 QRPDVADR
+285 RPDVAER
-293 LYAEI
+293 LYDEI
-298 DRVVGDEPVRR
+298 ARVVGDGPVRR
-309 EHLADLT
+309 EHLNQLP

-340 AADVIDGVPIEAGA
+340 ADDVIDGVEVEAGA
-354 TMVASPLITQRMR
+354 TMVASPLITQRMTA
-367 QFWDRPD
+367 FWDRPD
-374 EFDPERFR
+374 EFDPDRFT
-382 PERVRAR
+382 PERVRGR

-426 FRLRRP
+426 FRLRRS

-445 RERVELTLLAASRR
+445 RRRVELTLTTMADAA
-459 AEPA
+459 

>member
-1 MDESADEPRPTGRP
+1 MDEHAAGTTGQLRT
-15 HAVPLRHI
+15 VPLRRI

-31 ARALIDVGNR
+31 ARALIDVGNQ
-41 TGGALVRLNLGSFR
+41 TQGAIVRLNLGSFR

-70 DRAENYE
+70 DRADNYE

-120 ALIDGMADAI
+120 ALIDGMAEAI
-130 RDAVDELDEP
+130 GDAVDELGEP
-140 CRAGRP
+140 SRAGRP
-146 VDIGAEQ
+146 VDIGVEQ

-168 KISVPDALRVI
+168 KISVPDAMRVI

-207 RPFRRAVRIVDD
+207 RSFRRAVRIVDD
-219 VLVPIVRET
+219 VLVPVVRAT
-228 RAVADQGDDII
+228 RAVADEGDDII
-239 STLWRARTDDGRQ
+239 STLWQARTDDGRQ

-279 AWPHLE
+279 LWPHLDE
-285 QRPDVADR
+285 HPDVADQ

-298 DRVVGDEPVRR
+298 DRVVGGEPVRR
-309 EHLADLT
+309 EHLRELT

-354 TMVASPLITQRMR
+354 TMVASPLISQRMA
-367 QFWDRPD
+367 QFWERPD

-382 PERVRAR
+382 PELVRTR

-408 LFYLEAQLILA
+408 LFYLEAQLIIA
-419 TMLSRYR
+419 TMFSRYR

-445 RERVELTLLAASRR
+445 RERVELTLLGAGTAAGR
-459 AEPA
+459 A

>member
-1 MDESADEPRPTGRP
+1 MPL
-15 HAVPLRHI
+15 HQMVPS
-23 LPGLLRDP
+23 LLRDP
-31 ARALIDVGNR
+31 ARALITVGNR
-41 TGGALVRLNLGSFR
+41 TGGELIRLNLGSFR
-55 PYLVTHPRHVQHVLR
+55 PYLVTDPRHVQHVLR
-70 DRAENYE
+70 DRSENYE

-120 ALIDGMADAI
+120 ALVDGMAEAI
-130 RDAVDELDEP
+130 GQAVDELDEP
-140 CRAGRP
+140 SRDGRT
-146 VDIGAEQ
+146 VDIGVEQ
-153 ARIVSRAIMRVLFAD
+153 TRIVCRAIMKVLFGE
-168 KISVPDALRVI
+168 KISVPDAMRVV

-207 RPFRRAVRIVDD
+207 RPFRRAKKVVDD
-219 VLVPIVRET
+219 VLLPIVRASKAT
-228 RAVADQGDDII
+228 ADEGDDVI
-239 STLWRARTDDGRQ
+239 STLWQARTEDGRQ
-252 LDERQVRNDTVAM
+252 LSEQQVRNDTVAM

-279 AWPHLE
+279 LWPHLDD
-285 QRPDVADR
+285 RPDVAER
-293 LYAEI
+293 LYDEI
-298 DRVVGDEPVRR
+298 ARVVGDGPVKR
-309 EHLADLT
+309 EHLNQLP

-340 AADVIDGVPIEAGA
+340 ADDVIDGVQVEAGA
-354 TMVASPLITQRMR
+354 TMVASPLITQRMTA
-367 QFWDRPD
+367 FWDRPD
-374 EFDPERFR
+374 EFDPDRFT
-382 PERVRAR
+382 PERIRAR

-426 FRLRRP
+426 FRLRRS

-445 RERVELTLLAASRR
+445 RRRVELTLTSTADAA
-459 AEPA
+459 

>member
-1 MDESADEPRPTGRP
+1 MPEPTDTPGPTGRP
-15 HAVPLRHI
+15 RTVPLRQI
-23 LPGLLRDP
+23 LPAVLRDP
-31 ARALIDVGNR
+31 ARALIDIGNR
-41 TGGALVRLNLGSFR
+41 TEGELVRLNLGSFR
-55 PYLVTHPRHVQHVLR
+55 PYLVTHPKHVQHVLR
-70 DRAENYE
+70 DRADNYE

-120 ALIDGMADAI
+120 ALVDGMADAI

-140 CRAGRP
+140 ARAGRP
-146 VDIGAEQ
+146 VDIGVEQ
-153 ARIVSRAIMRVLFAD
+153 ARIVSRAIMKVLFAD
-168 KISVPDALRVI
+168 RISVPDAMRVI
-179 DAQDVIATAVIP
+179 EAQDRIATAVIP
-191 RIVVP
+191 RIIVP

-207 RPFRRAVRIVDD
+207 RTFARAVRIVDD

-228 RAVADQGDDII
+228 RESADQGDDVI
-239 STLWRARTDDGRQ
+239 STLWQARTDDGRQ

-279 AWPHLE
+279 AWPHLDQHPE
-285 QRPDVADR
+285 VAER

-298 DRVVGDEPVRR
+298 DEVVGGEPVRR
-309 EHLADLT
+309 EHLSRLT

-340 AADVIDGVPIEAGA
+340 AGDVIDGVPIEPGA
-354 TMVASPLITQRMR
+354 TMAVSPLITQRMR

-426 FRLRRP
+426 FRLHRP

-445 RERVELTLLAASRR
+445 RERVELTLVAAGRTER
-459 AEPA
+459 A

>member
-1 MDESADEPRPTGRP
+1 VKMPHNASASSGNLSM
-15 HAVPLRHI
+15 VPLRRI
-23 LPGLLRDP
+23 LPGMLRDP

-41 TGGALVRLNLGSFR
+41 TGGAVVRLNLGSFR
-55 PYLVTHPRHVQHVLR
+55 PYLVTHPKHVQHVLR

-86 PVKRLFGEGILGEG
+86 PIKRLFGEGILGEG
-100 QIWSASRRML
+100 QIWSASRKML
-110 QPMFTAKRVE
+110 QPMFTAKRTE
-120 ALIDGMADAI
+120 ALIDGMAEAI
-130 RDAVDELDEP
+130 TDAVDELGEP
-140 CRAGRP
+140 SRAGRT
-146 VDIGAEQ
+146 VDIGVEQ
-153 ARIVSRAIMRVLFAD
+153 ARIVSRAIMRVLFGD
-168 KISVPDALRVI
+168 KISVPDAMRVI
-179 DAQDVIATAVIP
+179 KAQDVIARAVIP

-196 FAPLSLPMPGD
+196 FAPLSMPMPGD

-228 RAVADQGDDII
+228 RAVAEDGDDII

-279 AWPHLE
+279 LWPHLDE
-285 QRPDVADR
+285 HPDVAER

-298 DRVVGDEPVRR
+298 DRVVGGEPVRR
-309 EHLADLT
+309 EHLGQLT

-340 AADVIDGVPIEAGA
+340 AADVIDGVPVEAGA
-354 TMVASPLITQRMR
+354 TVVASPLITQRMA

-374 EFDPERFR
+374 EFDPDRFT
-382 PERVRAR
+382 PERIRTR
-389 HRYAHF
+389 HRYAHY

-426 FRLRRP
+426 FRLRRS

-445 RERVELTLLAASRR
+445 RERVELTLLSSPSTAG
-459 AEPA
+459 

>member
-1 MDESADEPRPTGRP
+1 MEMPHNASAPPGKPST
-15 HAVPLRHI
+15 VPLHRI

-41 TGGALVRLNLGSFR
+41 TGGAVVRLNLGSFR

-100 QIWSASRRML
+100 QIWSASRKML

-120 ALIDGMADAI
+120 ALIDGMAEAI
-130 RDAVDELDEP
+130 TEAVDELGEP
-140 CRAGRP
+140 SRAGRT
-146 VDIGAEQ
+146 VDIGVEQ
-153 ARIVSRAIMRVLFAD
+153 ARIVCRAIMRVLFAD
-168 KISVPDALRVI
+168 KISVPDAMRVI

-196 FAPLSLPMPGD
+196 FAPLSMPMPGD

-219 VLVPIVRET
+219 VLVPIVRAT
-228 RAVADQGDDII
+228 RAVAEDGDDII

-279 AWPHLE
+279 LWPHLDE
-285 QRPDVADR
+285 HPDVAER

-298 DRVVGDEPVRR
+298 DRVVGGEPVRR
-309 EHLADLT
+309 EHLGQLT

-354 TMVASPLITQRMR
+354 TVVASPLITQRMA
-367 QFWDRPD
+367 QFWERPD
-374 EFDPERFR
+374 EFDPERFT
-382 PERVRAR
+382 PERIRAR
-389 HRYAHF
+389 HRYAHY

-426 FRLRRP
+426 FRLRRS

-445 RERVELTLLAASRR
+445 RERVELTLLSSPSTAG
-459 AEPA
+459 

>member
-1 MDESADEPRPTGRP
+1 M
-15 HAVPLRHI
+15 PLRHI
-23 LPGLLRDP
+23 LPAVLRDP
-31 ARALIDVGNR
+31 ARALIDIGNR
-41 TGGALVRLNLGSFR
+41 TGGDLVRLNLGSFR
-55 PYLVTHPRHVQHVLR
+55 PYLVTHPRHVQYVLR
-70 DRAENYE
+70 DRADNYE

-110 QPMFTAKRVE
+110 QPMFTAKRVD
-120 ALIDGMADAI
+120 ALIDGMAGAI
-130 RDAVDELDEP
+130 SDAVDELDEP
-140 CRAGRP
+140 YRAGRP
-146 VDIGAEQ
+146 VDIGVEQ
-153 ARIVSRAIMRVLFAD
+153 ARIVSRAIMKVLFAD
-168 KISVPDALRVI
+168 RISVPDAMRVI
-179 DAQDVIATAVIP
+179 EAQDRIATAVIP

-207 RPFRRAVRIVDD
+207 RAFRRAVRVVDD
-219 VLVPIVRET
+219 VLVPIVRQT
-228 RAVADQGDDII
+228 RDDAGPADDII

-279 AWPHLE
+279 AWPHLHQHPE
-285 QRPDVADR
+285 VAER
-293 LYAEI
+293 LHAEI
-298 DRVVGDEPVRR
+298 DEVVGGGPVRR
-309 EHLADLT
+309 EHLSRLT

-340 AADVIDGVPIEAGA
+340 AEDVIDGVPIEAGA
-354 TMVASPLITQRMR
+354 TMAVSPLITQRMG

-395 PFGGGPHQCLGMY
+395 PFGGGPHQCLGMN

-419 TMLSRYR
+419 TMLGRYR
-426 FRLRRP
+426 FRLRRTD
-432 GVPGL
+432 VPGL

-445 RERVELTLLAASRR
+445 RERVELTLLAAGR
-459 AEPA
+459 AESA

>member
-1 MDESADEPRPTGRP
+1 M
-15 HAVPLRHI
+15 VPS
-23 LPGLLRDP
+23 LLRDP
-31 ARALIDVGNR
+31 ARALIAVGNR
-41 TGGALVRLNLGSFR
+41 TGGELIRLNLGSFR

-70 DRAENYE
+70 DRSENYE

-120 ALIDGMADAI
+120 ALVDGMAEAI
-130 RDAVDELDEP
+130 GQAVDELDEP
-140 CRAGRP
+140 SRDGRT
-146 VDIGAEQ
+146 VDIGVEQ
-153 ARIVSRAIMRVLFAD
+153 TRIVCRAIMKVLFGE
-168 KISVPDALRVI
+168 KISVPDAMRVV

-207 RPFRRAVRIVDD
+207 RPFRRAKKVVDD
-219 VLVPIVRET
+219 VLLPIVR
-228 RAVADQGDDII
+228 ASKAKADEGDDVI
-239 STLWRARTDDGRQ
+239 STLWQARTEDGRQ
-252 LDERQVRNDTVAM
+252 LSEQQVRNDTVAM

-279 AWPHLE
+279 LWPHLDD
-285 QRPDVADR
+285 RPDVAER
-293 LYAEI
+293 LYDEI
-298 DRVVGDEPVRR
+298 ARVVGDGPVKR
-309 EHLADLT
+309 EHLAQLP

-340 AADVIDGVPIEAGA
+340 ADDVIDGVHVEAGA
-354 TMVASPLITQRMR
+354 TMVASPLITQRMTA
-367 QFWDRPD
+367 FWDRPD
-374 EFDPERFR
+374 EFDPDRFT
-382 PERVRAR
+382 PERIRAR

-426 FRLRRP
+426 FRLRRS

-445 RERVELTLLAASRR
+445 RRRVELTLTSTADAA
-459 AEPA
+459 

>member
-1 MDESADEPRPTGRP
+1 MDESHPEPGTTGQLRT
-15 HAVPLRHI
+15 VPLRRI
-23 LPGLLRDP
+23 VPGLLRDP
-31 ARALIDVGNR
+31 ARALIDAGNR
-41 TGGALVRLNLGSFR
+41 TGGAVVRLNLGSFR

-120 ALIDGMADAI
+120 ALIDGMAEAI
-130 RDAVDELDEP
+130 GDAVDELGEP
-140 CRAGRP
+140 SRAGRT
-146 VDIGAEQ
+146 VDIGVEQ

-168 KISVPDALRVI
+168 KISVPDAMRVI

-191 RIVVP
+191 RIIVP

-219 VLVPIVRET
+219 VLVPIVRAT
-228 RAVADQGDDII
+228 RTAADDGDDII
-239 STLWRARTDDGRQ
+239 STLWRARTEDGRP

-279 AWPHLE
+279 LWPHLD
-285 QRPDVADR
+285 QHPDVADR
-293 LYAEI
+293 LYAEV
-298 DRVVGDEPVRR
+298 DRVVGGEPVRR
-309 EHLADLT
+309 EHLRDLT

-354 TMVASPLITQRMR
+354 TMVASPLITQRMA
-367 QFWDRPD
+367 QFWERPE

-382 PERVRAR
+382 PEAIRTR

-408 LFYLEAQLILA
+408 LFYLEAQLIIA

-445 RERVELTLLAASRR
+445 RERVELTLLGARNAD
-459 AEPA
+459 

>member
-1 MDESADEPRPTGRP
+1 M
-15 HAVPLRHI
+15 
-23 LPGLLRDP
+23 LPALVRDP
-31 ARALIDVGNR
+31 ARALIDAGNR
-41 TGGALVRLNLGSFR
+41 TGGRLARINLGSFR
-55 PYLVTHPRHVQHVLR
+55 PYLVTHPDHVQHVLR
-70 DRAENYE
+70 ERAENYE

-120 ALIDGMADAI
+120 SMIDGMAEAI
-130 RDAVDELDEP
+130 SDAVDELDAP
-140 CRAGRP
+140 SRVGRP
-146 VDIGAEQ
+146 VDIGNEQ
-153 ARIVSRAIMRVLFAD
+153 SRIVCRAIMKVLFAD
-168 KISVPDALRVI
+168 KISVPDAMRVV
-179 DAQDVIATAVIP
+179 DAQDAIASAVIP

-207 RPFRRAVRIVDD
+207 RTFRRAVRIVDE
-219 VLVPIVRET
+219 VLVPIVRES
-228 RAVADQGDDII
+228 RATAEEGDDVI

-252 LDERQVRNDTVAM
+252 LDEQQVRNDTVAM

-279 AWPHLE
+279 LWPHLDE
-285 QRPDVADR
+285 HPEVADR
-293 LYAEI
+293 LYEEI
-298 DRVVGDEPVRR
+298 NRVVGDEPVRR
-309 EHLADLT
+309 EHLGELR

-325 LRLYPIGWIIPRRAV
+325 LRLYPIGWLIPRRAV
-340 AADVIDGVPIEAGA
+340 AADVVGGVEIEAGA
-354 TMVASPLITQRMR
+354 TVVASPLITQRMSA
-367 QFWDRPD
+367 FWDRPD

-382 PERVRAR
+382 PEQVRAR

-408 LFYLEAQLILA
+408 LFYLEAQLIVA

-426 FRLRRP
+426 FRLRQP

-445 RERVELTLLAASRR
+445 RRRVELTLTGAATS
-459 AEPA
+459 AAA

>member
-1 MDESADEPRPTGRP
+1 VDQPHTAAESAGQLRT
-15 HAVPLRHI
+15 VPLRQI
-23 LPGLLRDP
+23 LPGMLRDP

-41 TGGALVRLNLGSFR
+41 TQGSLVRINLGSFR

-120 ALIDGMADAI
+120 AMIDGMAEAI
-130 RDAVDELDEP
+130 RDAVDELDQP
-140 CRAGRP
+140 SSAGRT

-153 ARIVSRAIMRVLFAD
+153 ARIVCRAIMRVLFAD
-168 KISVPDALRVI
+168 KISVADAMRVV
-179 DAQDVIATAVIP
+179 DAQDIIATAVIP
-191 RIVVP
+191 RIIVP

-207 RPFRRAVRIVDD
+207 RPFRRAKRIVDD
-219 VLVPIVRET
+219 VLVPVVRAT
-228 RAVADQGDDII
+228 RAVADEGDDVI

-252 LDERQVRNDTVAM
+252 LDEQQVRNDTVAM

-279 AWPHLE
+279 FWPHLE
-285 QRPDVADR
+285 QRPDIADR

-298 DRVVGDEPVRR
+298 DRVVGGEPVRR
-309 EHLADLT
+309 EHLPELT

-340 AADVIDGVPIEAGA
+340 AADEIDGVPIEAGA
-354 TMVASPLITQRMR
+354 TVVASPLVTQRMAR
-367 QFWDRPD
+367 FWDRPD

-382 PERVRAR
+382 PEQVRAR

-445 RERVELTLLAASRR
+445 RHRVELTLLAASPGT
-459 AEPA
+459 APA

>member
-1 MDESADEPRPTGRP
+1 MPL
-15 HAVPLRHI
+15 HQVVPS
-23 LPGLLRDP
+23 LLRDP
-31 ARALIDVGNR
+31 ARALIALGNR
-41 TGGALVRLNLGSFR
+41 TGGELVRINVGSFR

-70 DRAENYE
+70 ERADNYE

-100 QIWSASRRML
+100 QIWSASRRTL
-110 QPMFTAKRVE
+110 QPMFTAKRIE
-120 ALIDGMADAI
+120 ALVDGMAEAI
-130 RDAVDELDEP
+130 REAVDELDAP
-140 CRAGRP
+140 SRDGRM
-146 VDIGAEQ
+146 VDIGVEQ
-153 ARIVSRAIMRVLFAD
+153 SRIVCRAIMKVLFGD
-168 KISVPDALRVI
+168 KISVPDAMRVV

-207 RPFRRAVRIVDD
+207 RPFRRAKQIVDD
-219 VLVPIVRET
+219 VLLPIVRASKAT
-228 RAVADQGDDII
+228 ADEGDDVI
-239 STLWRARTDDGRQ
+239 STLWRARTEDGRQ
-252 LDERQVRNDTVAM
+252 LSEQQVRNDTVAM

-279 AWPHLE
+279 LWPHLDE
-285 QRPDVADR
+285 RPDVAER
-293 LYAEI
+293 LYEEI
-298 DRVVGDEPVRR
+298 ARVVGDGPVRR
-309 EHLADLT
+309 EHLTQLP

-340 AADVIDGVPIEAGA
+340 ADDVIDGVEVEAGS
-354 TMVASPLITQRMR
+354 TMVASPLITQRMAA
-367 QFWDRPD
+367 FWDRPD
-374 EFDPERFR
+374 EFDPDRFV

-426 FRLRRP
+426 FRLRRS

-445 RERVELTLLAASRR
+445 RTRVELTLVHTADAA
-459 AEPA
+459 

>member
-1 MDESADEPRPTGRP
+1 M
-15 HAVPLRHI
+15 VPS
-23 LPGLLRDP
+23 LLRDP
-31 ARALIDVGNR
+31 ARALIAVGNR
-41 TGGALVRLNLGSFR
+41 TGGELVRLNLGSFR

-70 DRAENYE
+70 ERADNYE

-100 QIWSASRRML
+100 QIWSASRKML

-120 ALIDGMADAI
+120 ALVDGMAEAI
-130 RDAVDELDEP
+130 RQAVDELDEP
-140 CRAGRP
+140 SRHGRT
-146 VDIGAEQ
+146 VDIGVEQ
-153 ARIVSRAIMRVLFAD
+153 TRIVCKAIMKVLFGD
-168 KISVPDALRVI
+168 KISVPDAMRVV

-207 RPFRRAVRIVDD
+207 RSFRRAKKTVDD
-219 VLVPIVRET
+219 VLLPIVR
-228 RAVADQGDDII
+228 ASKANADEGDDVI
-239 STLWRARTDDGRQ
+239 STLWQARTEDGRQ
-252 LDERQVRNDTVAM
+252 LSEQQVRNDTVAM

-279 AWPHLE
+279 LWPHLDE
-285 QRPDVADR
+285 RPDVAER
-293 LYAEI
+293 LYDEI
-298 DRVVGDEPVRR
+298 AQVVGDGPVRR
-309 EHLADLT
+309 DHLNRLP

-340 AADVIDGVPIEAGA
+340 ADDVIDGVPIEAGA
-354 TMVASPLITQRMR
+354 TMVASPLITQRMAA
-367 QFWDRPD
+367 FWDRPD
-374 EFDPERFR
+374 EFDPDRFT
-382 PERVRAR
+382 PERIRGR

-419 TMLSRYR
+419 TMLGRYR
-426 FRLRRP
+426 FRLQRS

-445 RERVELTLLAASRR
+445 RTRVELTLTSAAG
-459 AEPA
+459 AA

>member
-1 MDESADEPRPTGRP
+1 MPL
-15 HAVPLRHI
+15 HQMVPS
-23 LPGLLRDP
+23 LLRDP
-31 ARALIDVGNR
+31 ARALIAVGNR
-41 TGGALVRLNLGSFR
+41 TGGELIRLNLGSFR

-70 DRAENYE
+70 DRSENYE

-120 ALIDGMADAI
+120 ALVDGMAEAI
-130 RDAVDELDEP
+130 GHAVDELDEP
-140 CRAGRP
+140 SRDGRT
-146 VDIGAEQ
+146 VDIGVEQ
-153 ARIVSRAIMRVLFAD
+153 TRIVCRAIMKVLFGE
-168 KISVPDALRVI
+168 KISVPDAMRVV

-207 RPFRRAVRIVDD
+207 RPFRRAKKVVDD
-219 VLVPIVRET
+219 VLLPIVR
-228 RAVADQGDDII
+228 ASKAKADEGDDVI
-239 STLWRARTDDGRQ
+239 STLWQARTEDGRQ
-252 LDERQVRNDTVAM
+252 LSEQQVRNDTVAM

-279 AWPHLE
+279 LWPHLDD
-285 QRPDVADR
+285 RPDVAER
-293 LYAEI
+293 LYDEI
-298 DRVVGDEPVRR
+298 ARVVGDGPVKR
-309 EHLADLT
+309 EHLTQLP

-340 AADVIDGVPIEAGA
+340 ADDVIDGVHVEAGA
-354 TMVASPLITQRMR
+354 TMVASPLITQRMTA
-367 QFWDRPD
+367 FWDRPD
-374 EFDPERFR
+374 EFDPDRFT
-382 PERVRAR
+382 PERIRAR

-426 FRLRRP
+426 FRLRRS

-445 RERVELTLLAASRR
+445 RRRVELTLTSTADAA
-459 AEPA
+459 

>member
-1 MDESADEPRPTGRP
+1 M
-15 HAVPLRHI
+15 
-23 LPGLLRDP
+23 LPALVRDP
-31 ARALIDVGNR
+31 ARALIDAGNR
-41 TGGALVRLNLGSFR
+41 TGGRLARINLGSFR
-55 PYLVTHPRHVQHVLR
+55 PYLVTHPDHVQHVLR
-70 DRAENYE
+70 ERAENYE

-120 ALIDGMADAI
+120 SMIDGMAEAI
-130 RDAVDELDEP
+130 SDAVDELDAP
-140 CRAGRP
+140 SRVGRP
-146 VDIGAEQ
+146 VDIGSEQ
-153 ARIVSRAIMRVLFAD
+153 ARIVCRAIMKVLFAD
-168 KISVPDALRVI
+168 KISVPDAMRVV
-179 DAQDVIATAVIP
+179 DAQDAIASAVIP

-207 RPFRRAVRIVDD
+207 RTFRRAVRIVDE
-219 VLVPIVRET
+219 VLVPIVRES
-228 RAVADQGDDII
+228 RATAEEGDDVI

-252 LDERQVRNDTVAM
+252 LDEQQVRNDTVAM

-279 AWPHLE
+279 LWPHLDE
-285 QRPDVADR
+285 HPEVADR
-293 LYAEI
+293 LYEEI
-298 DRVVGDEPVRR
+298 NRVVGDEPVRR
-309 EHLADLT
+309 EHLGELR

-325 LRLYPIGWIIPRRAV
+325 LRLYPIGWLIPRRAV
-340 AADVIDGVPIEAGA
+340 AADVVGGVEIEAGA
-354 TMVASPLITQRMR
+354 TVVASPLITQRMSA
-367 QFWDRPD
+367 FWDRPD

-382 PERVRAR
+382 PEQVRAR

-408 LFYLEAQLILA
+408 LFYLEAQLIVA

-426 FRLRRP
+426 FRLRQP

-445 RERVELTLLAASRR
+445 RRRVELTLTGTAAS
-459 AEPA
+459 AAA

>member
-1 MDESADEPRPTGRP
+1 MRVPSGPVSGLR
-15 HAVPLRHI
+15 AVPLHRI
-23 LPGLLRDP
+23 LPGALRDP
-31 ARALIDVGNR
+31 ARTLIDAGER
-41 TGGALVRLNLGSFR
+41 GGGDILRLHLGTFR

-70 DRAENYE
+70 ERADNYE

-100 QIWSASRRML
+100 QIWSASRRTL
-110 QPMFTAKRVE
+110 QPLFTARRVE
-120 ALIDGMADAI
+120 AMVDGMAEAI
-130 RDAVDELDEP
+130 REAVDELGAP
-140 CRAGRP
+140 ARAGRT
-146 VDIGAEQ
+146 VDIGVEQ

-168 KISVPDALRVI
+168 RISIPDAMRI
-179 DAQDVIATAVIP
+179 IEAQDVIATAVIP
-191 RIVVP
+191 RLIVP

-207 RPFRRAVRIVDD
+207 RRFRRAVRIVDEI
-219 VLVPIVRET
+219 LVPIVRES
-228 RAVADQGDDII
+228 RAGADRGDDII

-279 AWPHLE
+279 LWPHLD
-285 QRPDVADR
+285 QHPDVAER
-293 LYAEI
+293 LYDEI
-298 DRVVGDEPVRR
+298 ERVVGAGPVGRQ
-309 EHLADLT
+309 HLDRLP

-340 AADVIDGVPIEAGA
+340 AEDVIDGVRIEAGA
-354 TMVASPLITQRMR
+354 TVVASPLVTQRMSA
-367 QFWDRPD
+367 FWERPS

-395 PFGGGPHQCLGMY
+395 PFGGGPHQCLGMH
-408 LFYLEAQLILA
+408 LFYLEAQLVVA

-426 FRLRRP
+426 FRLRRR

-445 RERVELTLLAASRR
+445 QQRVELTLHTAPGVA
-459 AEPA
+459 